1 MANAMNYAMT
11 RQGVRDL
18 NSAGHSGGQINV
30 GQTERTVSAVGGALL
45 AGLGLS
51 HGGLSGLAL
60 AAVGG
65 ALVYRGAT
73 GHCSVYAATGVNT
86 AHHGA

>member
-1 MANAMNYAMT
+1 MANAMNFTMS

-18 NSAGHSGGQINV
+18 DRPVKPSTGAVNV
-30 GQTERTVSAVGGALL
+30 GKTERTVSAVGGAAL
-45 AGLGLS
+45 AGVGLAR
-51 HGGLSGLAL
+51 GGLWGLAL

-73 GHCSVYAATGVNT
+73 GHCSCYAAAGVNT
-86 AHHGA
+86 AK